1 MSKPDFQEVERRL
14 RDGDKKSLEHRTGRY
29 LEILK
34 ACGEQRIMGFY
45 PAIGSPEGSDKKS
58 LRLQA
63 LEQYTQSMWYD
74 AFGCYVHGSYPAC
87 VLLAASS
94 LEGALKYKLHQVIE
108 DKKPI
113 RKYLTLDGCI
123 KKSMAA
129 SILPND
135 RNHRITT
142 AACRV
147 QRMRDDL
154 IHANKER
161 WRPEIAL
168 YGTPREH
175 EVTGLPGDMQIIE
188 EYKTGARISLVYTG
202 RVFGYLFPTAR
213 HG

>member
-108 DKKPI
+108 DKKTI
-113 RKYLTLDGCI
+113 SKYLTLYRCI
-123 KKSMAA
+123 KRSMVEG
-129 SILPND
+129 ILPND

-142 AACRV
+142 AARRV
-147 QRMRDDL
+147 QQMRDGL
-154 IHANKER
+154 VHANRER
-161 WRPEIAL
+161 RRPEIAL

-175 EVTGLPGDMQIIE
+175 EVTGLPGEMQIIE
-188 EYKTGARISLVYTG
+188 EYKTGARRSLVHTG
-202 RVFGYLFPTAR
+202 RVLGYLFPKVK
-213 HG
+213 GV